1 MLLNMFTLF
10 FNAQNSKKITPK
22 SDNIINLLPMFIK
35 TGYKIWPVLSYGAG
49 FAIFLARCN
58 ARAYVL
64 EYTKVIKERNGKHR
78 NLSNRPKRTKNDDY
92 SGS

>member
-49 FAIFLARCN
+49 FTIFLARCN
-58 ARAYVL
+58 ARAFVL
-64 EYTKVIKERNGKHR
+64 VYKEEG
-78 NLSNRPKRTKNDDY
+78 RTEPSLEC
-92 SGS
+92 SGITS